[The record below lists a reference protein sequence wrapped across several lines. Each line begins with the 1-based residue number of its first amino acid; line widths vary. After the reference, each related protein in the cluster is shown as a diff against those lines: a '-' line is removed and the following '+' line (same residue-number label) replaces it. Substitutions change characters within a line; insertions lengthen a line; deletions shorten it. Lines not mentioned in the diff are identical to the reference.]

1 MDLDEAMIVAGIGCR
16 KGVSEAEVLAAI
28 EAACRENGVIAADI
42 ETLAIA
48 EAKAGEPAIHAA
60 ARRLGR
66 VVVIVGRES
75 LERVEARAL
84 SRSARSREITGADSA
99 SEAAAL
105 ATAGEKGRLLG
116 PRIAVGPVTCA
127 LATDGALP

>member
-1 MDLDEAMIVAGIGCR
+1 VDLDEAMIVAGIGCR

-28 EAACRENGVIAADI
+28 EAACLESGVIATDI
-42 ETLAIA
+42 DTLAIA
-48 EAKAGEPAIHAA
+48 EAKSDEPAIHAA

-75 LERVEARAL
+75 LERVKARTL
-84 SRSARSREITGADSA
+84 SYSARSLEITGARSA

-105 ATAGEKGRLLG
+105 AMAGEKGRLLG
-116 PRIAVGPVTCA
+116 RRLAVGAVTCA

>member
-1 MDLDEAMIVAGIGCR
+1 MDEAMIIAGIGCR

-28 EAACRENGVIAADI
+28 DAACRENGVIAADI

-66 VVVIVGRES
+66 IVVIVGRES
-75 LERVEARAL
+75 LARADARTL
-84 SRSARSREITGADSA
+84 SRSTQSREITGTGSA

-116 PRIAVGPVTCA
+116 PRIAVGAVTCA
-127 LATDGALP
+127 LATNGALP